1 MNSTQQHSHTL
12 DSIDWGAVYNEA
24 LTYFQRYLQLNTS
37 NPPGREELGTRF
49 FEEIFNK
56 EGLQNQV
63 LIYPPDRGNI
73 IARLKGNGS
82 KPPLILLSHIDV
94 VPVEQGEVWDCEPFS
109 GVVHD
114 GFIWG
119 RGAIDMKGMG
129 ILELMTILTLARHR
143 VPLSRDIIFLATSA
157 EETGGTEG
165 VEYVFEKCPE
175 LEEAEFALNEGGGIR
190 LTGER
195 EVPVY
200 CIGVAE
206 KVALRLR
213 LTTTGKGGHG
223 SIRSED
229 NPNISL
235 IQALMRVENLK
246 EPACILSAAKQFF
259 SAVAPLMEEGLK
271 CGFTDIER
279 ALADEEFERLLSKNG
294 YYDAMVRNT
303 KVITVLEAGHKLNVI
318 PAKAH
323 GYVDCRLIPGVK
335 KSDFLTRLKAH
346 LGDGVAVEIA
356 EEGRESPPSS
366 VDTSLYRAIETVA
379 GRIDHNPIVA
389 PFMMTGGSDSSLLRV
404 KGINTYGFVPYRLNV
419 FEKQRVH
426 ARNERL
432 SLANLRF
439 GLRTLPEIIL
449 ELERE
454 SCEVK

>member
-1 MNSTQQHSHTL
+1 MNSTQQSSHIL
-12 DSIDWGAVYNEA
+12 DSIDWDAVYNEA
-24 LTYFQRYLQLNTS
+24 LTYFQSYLRLNTS
-37 NPPGREELGTRF
+37 NPPGREELGARF

-63 LIYPPDRGNI
+63 LVYPPDRGSI

-82 KPPLILLSHIDV
+82 RPPLILLSHIDV
-94 VPVEQGEVWDCEPFS
+94 VPVEQGEAWDCEPFS
-109 GVVHD
+109 GVVKD

-129 ILELMTILTLARHR
+129 ILELMTILTLARYSI
-143 VPLSRDIIFLATSA
+143 PLSRDIIFLATSA

-190 LTGER
+190 LTGEK

-213 LTTTGKGGHG
+213 LTTTGRGGHG
-223 SIRSED
+223 SIRSDD

-235 IQALMRVENLK
+235 INALMRVESLN
-246 EPACILSAAKQFF
+246 EPACIISATRQFF
-259 SAVAPLMEEGLK
+259 SAVAPLMDEELK
-271 CGFTDIER
+271 SGFADIER
-279 ALADEEFERLLSKNG
+279 ALEDERFERLLSKNG

-303 KVITVLEAGHKLNVI
+303 KVITVLEAGHKLNVV

-323 GYVDCRLIPGVK
+323 GYVDCRLIPGVNK
-335 KSDFLTRLKAH
+335 NDFLTRLKAC
-346 LGDGVAVEIA
+346 LGDSVTIDIA

-366 VDTSLYRAIETVA
+366 VDTSLYRAIVQIA

-439 GLRTLPEIIL
+439 GLRTLPEIIV
-449 ELERE
+449 EMDRE
-454 SCEVK
+454 Q